1 MDLIKIYINN
11 LTKNDAK
18 TFIQNRN
25 IELTENEF
33 DFLFKE
39 IKENYI
45 RIIEEDENEIGLIKS
60 RINNNSFDKLML
72 LFKKYKKYL
81 Q

>member
-25 IELTENEF
+25 IKLTENEF
-33 DFLFKE
+33 NFLFKE

>member
-45 RIIEEDENEIGLIKS
+45 KIIDEDENEIDLIKS
-60 RINNNSFDKLML
+60 RINKNSFDKLML

>member
-45 RIIEEDENEIGLIKS
+45 RIIDEDENEIDLIKS
-60 RINNNSFDKLML
+60 RINKNSFDKLML

>member
-45 RIIEEDENEIGLIKS
+45 RIIEEDEYEIDLIKS
-60 RINNNSFDKLML
+60 RINKNSFDKLML

>member
-45 RIIEEDENEIGLIKS
+45 RIIDEDENEIDLMKS
-60 RINNNSFDKLML
+60 RINKNSFDKLML